1 MADIFLSYSREDQ
14 ATARRFAVALEQEG
28 FTVWWDQTLHSGD
41 PYDRVTEQALK
52 DARATVVLW
61 SPHSVESRWV
71 RAEATIADRHGKL
84 LPVMIGECDRPLM
97 FELTQ
102 AAGLAQWRGDRTDPD
117 WRLFIDD
124 VRRFV
129 GKERETRPP
138 EWRGEAVD
146 KPPVRTWR
154 YVPIAIAALAI
165 VGLAWLLSGLLR
177 HPGPTG
183 PSAKPASIAVL
194 PFVDMTGAGA
204 DAALADG
211 LAEEIS
217 NWLAQIP
224 GLLVVARTSSFEYR
238 GANQDVRKVG
248 RELGATHLLEG
259 SVRRGGNTVRIT
271 AQLIATSDGYHLWSK
286 TFDLPDS
293 DALRIE
299 DAVSRAVAEAL
310 NARLSTD
317 TERRWKARQVE
328 EPQAYA
334 LYLQA
339 RLEQRQRKPESNLR
353 AMDLYRR
360 AIARDAKFAL
370 PYVGLAEATLNSTS
384 LNGRSL
390 AVAAPEVTTLL
401 DQADALSKDLP
412 ESIAVRGWLALEQ
425 FRLDD
430 ALSLMQRAVELN
442 PSDAGTQRRLGDLH
456 EQMAQPRLAAERFNL
471 AAELD
476 PLDFMTHVSRCFS
489 LQDLAEY
496 GAATAACARAREL
509 DATNMWGPYATA
521 WLEVG
526 RGNLRAAL
534 RSLEAAA
541 TLAPDVTALQGE
553 RVNLLLTLREFDA
566 AAMVVAALP
575 GSASL
580 DREFM
585 EASIAMAREDM
596 EQLSR
601 RLGVLQRR
609 SGEFGAAEWLALAR
623 LQLARGDGAE
633 AKASL
638 ERARRLPGWEAD
650 GVARPDQVRF
660 GYSAAVI
667 IGGIEQ
673 AVGNRAGALQAVDR
687 LDAVLNAM
695 EQGGATSSG
704 LYSLRAEAQALR
716 GEPDHAM
723 QSLQKAFAQGWRMS
737 LSARTEPYLRSLRDR
752 SDFRQLMARIDRAN
766 GAR

>member
-14 ATARRFAVALEQEG
+14 ATARRFAAALEQEG
-28 FTVWWDQTLHSGD
+28 FSVWWDQTLHSGD

-71 RAEATIADRHGKL
+71 RAEATIADRHRKL
-84 LPVMIGECDRPLM
+84 LPVMIAECERPLM

-102 AAGLAQWRGDRTDPD
+102 AAALSHWRGDRSDPQ

-129 GKERETRPP
+129 GREPHPPERAYETRKAPA
-138 EWRGEAVD
+138 RA
-146 KPPVRTWR
+146 WR
-154 YVPIAIAALAI
+154 YVSIAIVAALIA
-165 VGLAWLLSGLLR
+165 GLAWKLSGSYTARLN
-177 HPGPTG
+177 GTG
-183 PSAKPASIAVL
+183 GKPASIAVL
-194 PFVDMTGAGA
+194 PFVDMTGSGA
-204 DAALADG
+204 DESLAEG

-224 GLLVVARTSSFEYR
+224 GLLVVARTSAFEFR

-271 AQLIATSDGYHLWSK
+271 VQLVATSDGYHLWSK

-293 DALRIE
+293 NALRIE

-317 TERRWKARQVE
+317 TERRWKARKVE

-360 AIARDAKFAL
+360 AIARDPEFAL

-390 AVAAPEVTTLL
+390 AAVAAEVTTLL
-401 DQADALSKDLP
+401 DQADALSTDLP

-425 FRLDD
+425 FNLDD
-430 ALSLMQRAVELN
+430 ALALMQRAVELN
-442 PSDAGTQRRLGDLH
+442 PSDAGTQRRLGDLY
-456 EQMAQPRLAAERFNL
+456 EQMAQPRLAAERFDR

-476 PLDFMTHVSRCFS
+476 PLDFLTHVSRCFS
-489 LQDLAEY
+489 RQDLAEY
-496 GAATAACARAREL
+496 TAAMAACARARDL

-521 WLEVG
+521 WLEAG

-534 RSLEAAA
+534 RWLDTAA
-541 TLAPDVTALQGE
+541 TLAPGVTALQGE
-553 RVNLLLTLREFDA
+553 RVNLLLTLRQFDA
-566 AAMVVAALP
+566 ASGVVAALP
-575 GSASL
+575 ESATV

-585 EASIAMAREDM
+585 EASIALAKQDM
-596 EQLSR
+596 EELSR
-601 RLGVLQRR
+601 RLKTLEGRT
-609 SGEFGAAEWLALAR
+609 GEFGPAEWLALAR
-623 LQLARGDGAE
+623 LQLARGAGPA
-633 AKASL
+633 ARNSL
-638 ERARRLPGWEAD
+638 EQARRLPGWEAA
-650 GVARPDQVRF
+650 GIARPDQVRF

-667 IGGIEQ
+667 IGGIEL
-673 AVGNRAGALQAVDR
+673 AVGNPSGALQAIDR
-687 LDAVLNAM
+687 LNSVLDAM
-695 EQGGATSSG
+695 EQGGAAGSG
-704 LYSLRAEAQALR
+704 LYSLRAEVQALR
-716 GEPDHAM
+716 GEPDQAM
-723 QSLQKAFAQGWRMS
+723 QSLQKAYAQGWRMS

-766 GAR
+766 GLR